1 MRTVFRE
8 ATILGREPDGLLD
21 IVVDDG
27 RIADIGKTIAAA
39 GEEIRLGGKLAT
51 PGMVETHI
59 HLDKACILDR
69 CAPEPETGPT
79 EHAARAV
86 GAAPG
91 YDSDN
96 KAQIDRVFELARAYD
111 VDIDMHLDFG
121 NTPDDMDVHYV

>member
-8 ATILGREPDGLLD
+8 ATILGREPDGPLD

-39 GEEIRLGGKLAT
+39 GEDIRLGGKLAT

-79 EHAARAV
+79 EHAARV
-86 GAAPG
+86 TAAKENFTVE
-91 YDSDN
+91 DV
-96 KAQIDRVFELARAYD
+96 RARASRRPARFRR
-111 VDIDMHLDFG
+111 ISG
-121 NTPDDMDVHYV
+121 SA

>member
-1 MRTVFRE
+1 MS
-8 ATILGREPDGLLD
+8 GLVIRNVLLEGADAAVD
-21 IVVDDG
+21 IAVRAG
-27 RIADIGKTIAAA
+27 KISAIGADLPTSA
-39 GEEIRLGGKLAT
+39 EELNGNGVLLV
-51 PGMVETHI
+51 PGFVESHL

-69 CAPEPETGPT
+69 GAPEPETGPT

-96 KAQIDRVFELARAYD
+96 KAQIDRVFELARASD